1 MKKIIL
7 ASVSC
12 LWLLTGCSSTSPELG
27 LLNNQLSSCP
37 DKPNCVSSFATD
49 KAHYIEPI
57 QHTGQ
62 ALDIKNEILSILKNM
77 PNSVTTQTQ
86 DNYVRAEF
94 TSSVFRFVDDVEF
107 YFPDTETSITTI
119 HIRSASRVG
128 YSDLGVNQERVEQI
142 RSQLDSLATKLRHF
156 VFSWCRYRSFY

>member
-12 LWLLTGCSSTSPELG
+12 VWLLTACSSTPPELG
-27 LLNNQLSSCP
+27 VLNNQLTPCP
-37 DKPNCVSSFATD
+37 DKPNCVSSFAKD

-57 QHTGQ
+57 QHTGT
-62 ALDIKNEILSILKNM
+62 ALDIKNDILSVLKSM

-94 TSSVFRFVDDVEF
+94 TSSVLRFVDDMEF
-107 YFPDTETSITTI
+107 YFPDTKSSITTI

-128 YSDLGVNQERVEQI
+128 YADLGVNQERVEQI
-142 RSQLDSLATKLRHF
+142 RSQLDKTDKS
-156 VFSWCRYRSFY
+156 SD